1 MRQRDKFQK
10 CWRQVLIQ
18 HNSSQFSSLVLLI
31 KKKDNTYMFCVDYM
45 YLNAIT
51 VKGFY
56 HVPIIGEFLDELRT
70 ASWFS
75 SLDLCSSFH

>member
-1 MRQRDKFQK
+1 
-10 CWRQVLIQ
+10 
-18 HNSSQFSSLVLLI
+18 
-31 KKKDNTYMFCVDYM
+31 MFCVDYM